1 MDMDNGGP
9 VEIKADKV
17 RRREGTIYDAVEN
30 FSISYLYPEDIK
42 MRMFSTQKSSE
53 WGTKFIGSEGS
64 IYVENH
70 KLITTPPE
78 LKRKKL
84 QSNDER
90 LYVSENHHRNF
101 VDCVITRKKTAASVE
116 SAHRA
121 ASACHLGA
129 IAAKLG
135 RRLKFDPQKE
145 NFINDK
151 DADALLM
158 RKFHG
163 GWKLS

>member
-1 MDMDNGGP
+1 M
-9 VEIKADKV
+9 
-17 RRREGTIYDAVEN
+17 
-30 FSISYLYPEDIK
+30 
-42 MRMFSTQKSSE
+42 
-53 WGTKFIGSEGS
+53 
-64 IYVENH
+64 
-70 KLITTPPE
+70 ITTPPE

-84 QSNDER
+84 QSNDQR

-101 VDCVITRKKTAASVE
+101 VDCVISRKQTAASVE

-135 RRLKFDPQKE
+135 RRLKFDPQNE
-145 NFINDK
+145 NFIDDK
-151 DADALLM
+151 DADELLM

-163 GWKLS
+163 EWKLS